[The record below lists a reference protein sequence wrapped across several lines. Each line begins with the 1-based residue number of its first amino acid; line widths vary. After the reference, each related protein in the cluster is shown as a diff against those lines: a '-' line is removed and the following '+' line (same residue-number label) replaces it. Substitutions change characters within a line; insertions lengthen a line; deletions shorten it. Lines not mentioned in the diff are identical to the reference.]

1 METANDEDIITEG
14 KYIIIRRTFD
24 KNSYKLVKIGSEKFC
39 FMGKQKISIASLKGQ
54 KFGSTFELMTN
65 DRTLKLVNFH
75 DYVLSRKTDSSEP
88 KDNRFLTDKNS
99 SQKLSR
105 DDIEKIKKEVSGQEI
120 VKTLV
125 ENSAT
130 FENKNKFS
138 QQKYLAK
145 KQKKYVNLYTVL
157 KPNIKF
163 LMEMYYAKGPVK
175 NGCLRTDS
183 LSQLLTLCNVMA
195 GGDYMVVDSNLGIL
209 SAALMERTGGQGHI
223 VQVHVETIPSGSS
236 RQAVQALNYPQSTVA
251 GCLLSLSLDDVCRI
265 DLEKKKKTEDGEVT
279 AEVGGDVGAAQPSIS
294 TKKELRL
301 QEVSRAQELLRGREM
316 HGLLMLTKEHDPGS
330 IADILLEYLG
340 LSRPFV
346 IFSASI
352 EPLKACFAQLKRKCL
367 YLRLSETFLRKYQVL
382 DDRTRPDMV
391 MAASSGFIL
400 SGIKAEM

>member
-1 METANDEDIITEG
+1 METTNDEDIITEG

-24 KNSYKLVKIGSEKFC
+24 KNSYKLVKIGSEKYVKRLNSIFFSWLIFKPRRFC

-175 NGCLRTDS
+175 NG
-183 LSQLLTLCNVMA
+183 
-195 GGDYMVVDSNLGIL
+195 
-209 SAALMERTGGQGHI
+209 
-223 VQVHVETIPSGSS
+223 
-236 RQAVQALNYPQSTVA
+236 
-251 GCLLSLSLDDVCRI
+251 
-265 DLEKKKKTEDGEVT
+265 
-279 AEVGGDVGAAQPSIS
+279 
-294 TKKELRL
+294 
-301 QEVSRAQELLRGREM
+301 
-316 HGLLMLTKEHDPGS
+316 
-330 IADILLEYLG
+330 
-340 LSRPFV
+340 
-346 IFSASI
+346 
-352 EPLKACFAQLKRKCL
+352 
-367 YLRLSETFLRKYQVL
+367 
-382 DDRTRPDMV
+382 
-391 MAASSGFIL
+391 
-400 SGIKAEM
+400 